1 MVTAPEPMGLVETPR
16 TDAAE
21 KLAINDVC
29 DDHIVAYH
37 LMREFAADLERE
49 TIAKAAEI
57 ERLKAAL
64 RLIRGDFC
72 ENYTT
77 GLGSCRLNGR
87 KPDAEYGADRW
98 CDPCIAYAALQS
110 HSACASSVSR
120 EAVQST
126 AAAAHAD
133 IKPVGEELKRIA
145 WEAFEAWDADK
156 DLRVGKMLKALAGRS
171 PRYRA
176 DIDALHAALA
186 TTPGQDTTLQTARET
201 NKHG

>member
-110 HSACASSVSR
+110 HSSGASSVSR

-126 AAAAHAD
+126 AAAALTDEQIVGLLAKAADELDATRVHEMRQGGWHATTIFD
-133 IKPVGEELKRIA
+133 G
-145 WEAFEAWDADK
+145 DA
-156 DLRVGKMLKALAGRS
+156 
-171 PRYRA
+171 
-176 DIDALHAALA
+176 AALRFARMVLAA

-201 NKHG
+201 K